1 MKLNKTL
8 GRVAT
13 TLVAAT
19 VLASV
24 TAVPAFA
31 DTAYGTTGTPNT
43 PLSQITLHKEL
54 DMPTNVVTSA
64 EATFKFTMTGVS
76 PTSTSETIITDGQ
89 TYDVKEG
96 SGSVV
101 SNNVVFAKGSVD
113 GAQQDVTFALGS
125 LSFSEPGVYKYQITE
140 TVTANGFDNETGALD
155 AYLFVEDTNGSEA
168 DGIQIYG
175 VVVTKPSTSANKV
188 EAGTKTDTVV
198 NSYMKDA
205 TGNLKVTKNIDGTM
219 ASPNDEFTFTVSG
232 LTPNRTYVVSG
243 TGITAGSNDKIAA
256 NGKGEYQF
264 TLKATETRTILGLT
278 ANEYVVTET
287 PSTEGYKLTS
297 VTGKDDDDTDIS
309 DGSADVTLTT
319 EDMTKE
325 VVFVNTRNAVT
336 PTGIVMNV
344 APYVLLVVVAA
355 AGCFVFLR
363 KRRED

>member
-101 SNNVVFAKGSVD
+101 SNDVVFAKGSVD

-205 TGNLKVTKNIDGTM
+205 TGNLSVTKNIAGTM
-219 ASPNDEFTFTVSG
+219 ASPNDVFTFTVSG
-232 LTPNRTYVVSG
+232 LTAGNTYVVSG
-243 TGITAGSNDKIAA
+243 DGITDKNNQIVADEE
-256 NGKGEYQF
+256 GKYQF

-278 ANEYVVTET
+278 AKEYVVTET
-287 PSTEGYKLTS
+287 PSTEGYELTS
-297 VTGKDDDDTDIS
+297 VTGKDDDDKDIS

-319 EDMTKE
+319 EQMTKN
-325 VVFVNTRNAVT
+325 VIFLNTRNAVS